1 MRKGFLLGPANKASE
16 DQKPSEAADKKV
28 TEVADKK
35 VTESAGQNEAAEKK
49 VAEGA
54 TATLPTPEKVII
66 QIFTHFHI
74 RIPNEREIEG
84 QKYSK
89 QGFLMNP
96 GRFLQQKL
104 CE

>member
-35 VTESAGQNEAAEKK
+35 VTEVADKKVAESAGQNEAAEKK

-66 QIFTHFHI
+66 QIFTHFYI

-84 QKYSK
+84 
-89 QGFLMNP
+89 
-96 GRFLQQKL
+96 L
-104 CE
+104 C